1 MKIDNRRNISYLLAV
16 LLFCSTA
23 LLCGAQQ
30 RDTLSSSRDTLNA
43 RKDTTPIKVDSLD
56 AAATP
61 VRESKVDSVIRLH
74 SPKKAAIRSAIIPG
88 WGQIYNRK
96 YWKLPLVYGALGTT
110 AGIFKWNLDWYR
122 RTRFAYAVTVNQDTA
137 SFGQVHPELQYF
149 VERNQANSLKNAR
162 DGYRRNLDYSALFFL
177 LFWGLNVVDATVDA
191 HLKAFDVSPDLSL
204 KIKAGYSEL
213 ARTNGV
219 GLVLTF
225 K

>member
-1 MKIDNRRNISYLLAV
+1 MNSLFKKHISYLLAV

-23 LLCGAQQ
+23 LLCTAQQ
-30 RDTLSSSRDTLNA
+30 SGRPTGAADTSNVR
-43 RKDTTPIKVDSLD
+43 RDTTPVKVDSLG

-61 VRESKVDSVIRLH
+61 VRSSKVDSVIKYH
-74 SPKKAAIRSAIIPG
+74 SPRKAAIRSAIIPG
-88 WGQIYNRK
+88 WGQIYNKK

-122 RTRFAYAVTVNQDTA
+122 RTRFAYNVTVNRDTA
-137 SFGQVHPELQYF
+137 AFEQVYPELQYF

-162 DGYRRNLDYSALFFL
+162 DGYRRNLDYSVIFFL
-177 LFWGLNVVDATVDA
+177 LFWGLNVVDATVDG